1 MDDAVHE
8 AHTNVTLGT
17 AIIFFVILS
26 AGAALSAL
34 VLVLEMWWHRPHQ
47 IKHLRRYNDNSRNK
61 LL

>member
-8 AHTNVTLGT
+8 AYTNVTLGT

-34 VLVLEMWWHRPHQ
+34 VLLLEIWWHRPRQ
-47 IKHLRRYNDNSRNK
+47 VKHLRRYDNSRNK
-61 LL
+61 FL